1 MKKIGQ
7 FIVNGLKSII
17 KCFYSFCTVLAKGF
31 FFFPKQFFLL
41 LKKIFKNSKTLDKI
55 VKHYEK
61 RQLQPE
67 FCLLFILYFLVA
79 CTLINIL
86 YIRPNHVVHNFDIY
100 SGQSTNDSVPHSVRK
115 NTTIDLLDDNPYR
128 KFARTKLEDVNLEAL
143 EKKNSDTVAWIS
155 VDGTSINY
163 PVVQSTDNDYYLK
176 HSFMKS
182 KTLNGWIFMDYRNNP
197 YMEDKN
203 TVFYGHNLPN
213 KTAFGSLENIFTKD
227 WLDNSNKSI
236 IILNGDKKYYYRVFS
251 AYYTTPEVYYLQR
264 DFNSLDEY
272 KEFLKTIVSRNILDI
287 DTEVTVS
294 DQIITLSTC
303 NDGSSGR
310 KVVHAKLIKTYL

>member
-1 MKKIGQ
+1 
-7 FIVNGLKSII
+7 
-17 KCFYSFCTVLAKGF
+17 
-31 FFFPKQFFLL
+31 
-41 LKKIFKNSKTLDKI
+41 
-55 VKHYEK
+55 
-61 RQLQPE
+61 
-67 FCLLFILYFLVA
+67 
-79 CTLINIL
+79 
-86 YIRPNHVVHNFDIY
+86 
-100 SGQSTNDSVPHSVRK
+100 
-115 NTTIDLLDDNPYR
+115 
-128 KFARTKLEDVNLEAL
+128 
-143 EKKNSDTVAWIS
+143 
-155 VDGTSINY
+155 
-163 PVVQSTDNDYYLK
+163 
-176 HSFMKS
+176 
-182 KTLNGWIFMDYRNNP
+182 MDYRNNP